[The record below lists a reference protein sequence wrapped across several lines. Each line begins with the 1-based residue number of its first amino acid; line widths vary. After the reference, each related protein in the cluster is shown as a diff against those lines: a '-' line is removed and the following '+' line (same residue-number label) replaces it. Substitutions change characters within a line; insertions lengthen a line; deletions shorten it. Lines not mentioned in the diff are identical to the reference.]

1 MHKIVAS
8 TTHTA
13 SPAKVGDDR
22 HNARLGKV
30 GLHLRCVELARNCVE
45 LISISHLHL
54 DTRLMS
60 LLFVFKNEPP
70 PFVELDGNIR
80 DGQE

>member
-1 MHKIVAS
+1 
-8 TTHTA
+8 
-13 SPAKVGDDR
+13 
-22 HNARLGKV
+22 
-30 GLHLRCVELARNCVE
+30 VELARNCVE

-54 DTRLMS
+54 DIDTRLMS